1 VASTPY
7 IDLAAFRA
15 ATLMPGVVVDELETK
30 APGWILGELTR
41 VSRAIDSRL
50 AKRYEIPFDTTNP
63 PEAVVRWLVAI
74 VTVRAYVKQG
84 VNPDDPQFV
93 LYKEDR
99 DAAVAEITE
108 AADSDT
114 GKFELPR
121 ASTST
126 GTAVTRGGPYGYSET
141 SPYVAFDI
149 QADTGMD
156 EDANRSGSDV

>member
-7 IDLAAFRA
+7 IGLTAFRA
-15 ATLMPGVVVDELETK
+15 ATLMPGVVVDELEAK
-30 APGWILGELTR
+30 APGWIDGELTR
-41 VSRAIDSRL
+41 VSRGIDSRL
-50 AKRYEIPFDTTNP
+50 AKRYDVPFDTTNP

-84 VNPDDPQFV
+84 VNPDDPQFI

-99 DAAVAEITE
+99 DAAVAEVAE

-114 GKFELPR
+114 GKFELPQR
-121 ASTST
+121 STESA
-126 GTAVTRGGPYGYSET
+126 TAIARGGPYGYSET
-141 SPYVAFDI
+141 SPYVAFDL